1 MVYIIGLTGGI
12 GSGKSTAANLFEKK
26 GIELID
32 ADIVARELVAPNTE
46 GLKALADYFGAQTLN
61 QDGSLNRAFLRQ
73 RIFSNPSDK
82 IWLEQFLHPKIKT
95 QMIAQ
100 SQKTQSP
107 YCLWVAPLLIE
118 NKLNLFCQRVLI
130 VDAEESIQIS
140 RTCKRDRSDPKLVKK
155 ILLSQLSRAD
165 RLAYADDIIHNNANI
180 DALTYQV
187 DCLHEQYLL
196 LSAQKST

>member
-1 MVYIIGLTGGI
+1 MAYLIGLTGGI
-12 GSGKSTAANLFEKK
+12 GSGKSTVADLFEKK

-32 ADIVARELVAPNTE
+32 ADIVARELVAPNSE
-46 GLKALADYFGAQTLN
+46 GLNALVDYFGAKTLN
-61 QDGSLNRAFLRQ
+61 QDGSLNRRFLRQ

-82 IWLEQFLHPKIKT
+82 IWLEQFLHPKIKN

-118 NKLNLFCQRVLI
+118 NQLNLLCQRVLI
-130 VDAEESIQIS
+130 VDAEESIQIA
-140 RTCKRDRSDPKLVKK
+140 RTCQRDRSDPNLVKK

-165 RLAYADDIIHNNANI
+165 RLAYADDIIHNNADI

-187 DCLHEQYLL
+187 DCLHAQYLL

>member
-1 MVYIIGLTGGI
+1 MAYFIGLTGGI
-12 GSGKSTAANLFEKK
+12 GSGKSTVADLFEQK

-46 GLKALADYFGAQTLN
+46 GLNALVQHFGEHILN
-61 QDGSLNRAFLRQ
+61 QDGSLNRVFLRQ
-73 RIFSNPSDK
+73 RIFSTPSDK

-118 NKLNLFCQRVLI
+118 NKLNLFCQRILV
-130 VDAEESIQIS
+130 VDVEESIQIT
-140 RTCKRDRSDPKLVKK
+140 RTCQRDHSDPTLVKK
-155 ILLSQLSRAD
+155 MLLSQLSRAD
-165 RLAYADDIIHNNANI
+165 RLAYADDIIHNNTDI

-187 DCLHEQYLL
+187 DCLHAQYLL